1 MFHELTVAEV
11 RPEGPEAVAIRLDVP
26 EGLREAFAFRPGQY
40 LTLRAEV
47 GGADI
52 RRSYSIASL
61 PGEGLWVGVKH
72 VPGGAFSG
80 FAQGLRPGD
89 RLQVMPPE
97 GRFVDP
103 GCARLLLVAAGS
115 GITPMVSLAGAALA
129 RGAEVTLVYGNR
141 RSETIMF
148 RETLERLKD
157 RHLDRFTLVHVLSRE
172 EQDVPLLNG
181 RVDGDRIARLAQAG
195 VVDPAGADGVF
206 LCGPGEMIDAVEEA
220 CLSLGVAPEKI
231 HHERFFMAGEA
242 PARAPRSP
250 EAEAAAADGVT
261 VDVLLDG
268 ATRRISMEAGDE
280 SVLAAGERQGLE
292 LPYSCRGGMC
302 CTCRCRVTEGRAE
315 MAVNYSLEPWE
326 LEAGF
331 VLACQARPL
340 TGRLTLDFD
349 AA

>member
-1 MFHELTVAEV
+1 MFHDLTVAEV
-11 RPEGPEAVAIRLDVP
+11 KPEGPEAVALRFEVP
-26 EGLREAFAFRPGQY
+26 DGLRETFAFQPGQY
-40 LTLRAEV
+40 LTLRADV
-47 GGADI
+47 AGADI

-80 FAQGLRPGD
+80 LAQGLRPGD
-89 RLQVMPPE
+89 RLRVMPPA
-97 GRFVDP
+97 GRFTDP
-103 GCARLLLVAAGS
+103 GCDRLVLVAAGS
-115 GITPMVSLAGAALA
+115 GITPIVALAGAALA
-129 RGAEVTLVYGNR
+129 RGAEATLVYGNR

-157 RHLDRFTLVHVLSRE
+157 RYLDRFTLVHVLSRE

-181 RVDGDRIARLAQAG
+181 RVDGEKIARLHRAG
-195 VVDPAGADGVF
+195 VVDVAGADGVF
-206 LCGPGEMIDAVEEA
+206 LCGPGEMIDAVETA
-220 CLSLGVAPEKI
+220 CREVGVPRDRV

-242 PARAPRSP
+242 PRVPRSAA
-250 EAEAAAADGVT
+250 AEAAMTEGVA
-261 VDVLLDG
+261 VEVVLDG
-268 ATRRISMEAGDE
+268 ATRRFALAE
-280 SVLAAGERQGLE
+280 SDGNVLEAGERQGVE

-302 CTCRCRVTEGRAE
+302 CTCRCRVTDGRAE

-326 LEAGF
+326 IEAGF
-331 VLACQARPL
+331 VLACQARPV